1 MQNGVNPTAF
11 SLFGVRG
18 VKRRKPCLFI
28 LYEVGSKIRKEAGLC
43 TVSTIRKMNGNS
55 LLNNYKVDY

>member
-11 SLFGVRG
+11 SLFGVGG

-43 TVSTIRKMNGNS
+43 TVGTMQKIDK
-55 LLNNYKVDY
+55 D